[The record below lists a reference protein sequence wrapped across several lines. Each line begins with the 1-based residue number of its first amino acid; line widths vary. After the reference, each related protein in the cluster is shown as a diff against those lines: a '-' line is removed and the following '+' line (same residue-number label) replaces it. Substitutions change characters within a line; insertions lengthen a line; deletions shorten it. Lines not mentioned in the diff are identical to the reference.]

1 MVLKPVEADALL
13 KLAPNIELFNNL
25 VPKLDYSDLMPH
37 VPSIE
42 KSAPSVQIHYDNLVQ
57 VQGDVNNS
65 NIRQM
70 EQIVDNAITKQFNQ
84 FNSSL
89 RKAGVR

>member
-1 MVLKPVEADALL
+1 MS
-13 KLAPNIELFNNL
+13 KLIPDINLNNVQVKSQQQ
-25 VPKLDYSDLMPH
+25 VP
-37 VPSIE
+37 
-42 KSAPSVQIHYDNLVQ
+42 VQIHYDNLVQ

-70 EQIVDNAITKQFNQ
+70 EQIVDNAITKQFNI
-84 FNSSL
+84 FNTQL